1 MEGIEKMKQVKNV
14 AASDADL
21 LAAAEKREEG
31 LTQELARRDASLRE
45 AQQGINELKDLI
57 VEKDFDMRNLRR
69 QYQQLDHAYKALK
82 AST

>member
-1 MEGIEKMKQVKNV
+1 MKQVKNV